1 MDHVVNPLPETI
13 AAIAH
18 LSNIYVMREFGKI
31 VEARQ
36 DKIHAILVC
45 LKKLIPIFATKKRS
59 QQTPSI

>member
-1 MDHVVNPLPETI
+1 MDHVVNPLPET
-13 AAIAH
+13 IAH